1 MGKRYD
7 NIENGQYLEDDLTLI
22 LFRGLEKLLGVLR
35 NIIEET
41 YPLSLKS
48 YTLSEQVIFLF
59 LFRILDYL
67 TKKPLLSH
75 MSGIHIKKN

>member
-67 TKKPLLSH
+67 TKKQLLSH

>member
-48 YTLSEQVIFLF
+48 YTLSEQVMFLF

-67 TKKPLLSH
+67 TKKQLLSH